1 MQPSADIKRSQRRN
15 RRAASRSSGFER
27 EMIEKKFCCRSV
39 NRKYTNGAQVFHTE
53 RHGARWNGSRAVSNG
68 SRRRPLRRASGLDGV
83 VSAHYAVAFMR
94 TRWTTIAVLAF
105 TVALA
110 AAQMAAADDA
120 TLFRVFLKDG
130 SSLVSYGEAAR
141 VDGRVIFSMPTA
153 SMPNPP
159 LHLVDIAVDRVD
171 WERTERYAANA
182 RSNHYIETRAEND
195 YAAISND
202 IAAALNEVT
211 LTTDPARRLAIV
223 EKARRTLA
231 EWPQHHYNYRRA
243 EIRQMLGMLDEAI
256 ADLRAAS
263 GARRFDVSLSTLTD
277 PPPIAEPLLPP
288 PTPQQAI
295 EDVLTAARLVES
307 AAERTSLL
315 STALIAIE
323 RDKSVLPSKWLVDT
337 RAATEAALREE
348 TRVDQT
354 YQAMTATLLSLA
366 TRRVKAVDVFG
377 LEKLIAE
384 AHRQDELLGRKRPD
398 AVAALVGA
406 IEEKL
411 VSARSLQLA
420 RDRWALRAPILRQYY
435 VAISRPIDL
444 FAGLN
449 PSLQNIK
456 ALAGSSPV
464 ALATIERV
472 VAQILKLAAAIA
484 PPEEFAASHALLVSA
499 VQLAGNAA
507 RIRREATLAGD
518 MSRAWDASS
527 AAAGAL
533 MLGTRATT
541 DIRTGVRP
549 PQLK

>member
-1 MQPSADIKRSQRRN
+1 
-15 RRAASRSSGFER
+15 
-27 EMIEKKFCCRSV
+27 MIEKKFCCRSV
-39 NRKYTNGAQVFHTE
+39 NRKYTNGAQVFHIAP
-53 RHGARWNGSRAVSNG
+53 RDARVSTQFTSNRSPMRARNSG
-68 SRRRPLRRASGLDGV
+68 GLDALMC
-83 VSAHYAVAFMR
+83 AHYAVAVMLSR
-94 TRWTTIAVLAF
+94 SMTIAALAF
-105 TVALA
+105 MSAFA
-110 AAQMAAADDA
+110 PARASADDA
-120 TLFRVFLKDG
+120 TLLRVFLKDG
-130 SSLVSYGEAAR
+130 SSLVSFGEAAR
-141 VDGRVIFSMPTA
+141 VEGRVIFSMPTA
-153 SMPNPP
+153 SVANPP

-182 RSNHYIETRAEND
+182 RATHYIETRAEND
-195 YAAISND
+195 YAAIAND
-202 IAAALNEVT
+202 IAAALNHVA

-223 EKARRTLA
+223 ENARKALA

-263 GARRFDVSLSTLTD
+263 GARRFDVSLSTFTD
-277 PPPIAEPLLPP
+277 PPPMVEPLLPP

-295 EDVLTAARLVES
+295 ADVLTAAGLVES
-307 AAERTSLL
+307 AADRTSLL

-323 RDKSVLPSKWLVDT
+323 RDKSVLPSKWLVET

-348 TRVDQT
+348 ARVDQSYRALT
-354 YQAMTATLLSLA
+354 TVLLSLA
-366 TRRVKAVDVFG
+366 SRRAKGADVLG
-377 LEKLIAE
+377 LQTLIAE
-384 AHRQDELLGRKRPD
+384 VRRQDELLGRKRPD

-411 VSARSLQLA
+411 DAARRLQLA
-420 RDRWALRAPILRQYY
+420 RDRWAMRAPILRQYY

-449 PSLQNIK
+449 PSLENIK
-456 ALAGSSPV
+456 ALAGSSPL

-472 VAQILKLAAAIA
+472 AAQILKLAGAIV

-499 VQLAGNAA
+499 VQLAANAA

-533 MLGTRATT
+533 MLGTRAKT
-541 DIRTGVRP
+541 DIQTLVRP